1 MSAVQPFV
9 IGATGM
15 VGGAI
20 VRRLIAEG
28 AQPIGLSRQP
38 RSGDGVS
45 WVAGDLEDL
54 GGVALPPLDVVF
66 ATAPVGRVADAV
78 PVLAAAGMK
87 RLVVFTS
94 TSIETK
100 WDTPDP
106 KERAFIRDWGAG
118 EARVIAACAGHGV
131 GCTVLR
137 PTLIYLEGRD
147 GNVSRIAGLIR
158 RFRFFPLMAGGEG
171 LRQPVHA
178 DDLAAAAVAAAA
190 RPYAIGKTY
199 NLPGGETLSYR
210 QMVGRIFDGLG
221 FPRIIVPVPDW
232 AWRMILPVAVR
243 VLPGLSATMATRM
256 AKNMTFDAGPA
267 AAELGFQPREFRP
280 QFRSL

>member
-1 MSAVQPFV
+1 MSGPQPFV

-15 VGGAI
+15 VGGSI

-28 AQPIGLSRQP
+28 AQPVGLSRQARP
-38 RSGDGVS
+38 PADGVR
-45 WVAGDLEDL
+45 WVAGDLADL
-54 GGVALPPLDVVF
+54 SCAPLPPLDVVF

-78 PVLAAAGMK
+78 PVLAAAGMT

-106 KERAFIRDWGAG
+106 EERAFIRDWGAG
-118 EARVIAACAGHGV
+118 EARVIAACVAHNV

-171 LRQPVHA
+171 CASRCMPMISLRQRSQPRRA
-178 DDLAAAAVAAAA
+178 RRRSA
-190 RPYAIGKTY
+190 RPTIC
-199 NLPGGETLSYR
+199 R
-210 QMVGRIFDGLG
+210 
-221 FPRIIVPVPDW
+221 
-232 AWRMILPVAVR
+232 VA
-243 VLPGLSATMATRM
+243 
-256 AKNMTFDAGPA
+256 
-267 AAELGFQPREFRP
+267 RP
-280 QFRSL
+280 